1 MISYYLKEEA
11 KEDVKIIIQDSTS
24 GAIREL
30 EGSKSAGINRIT
42 WDLRYGLP
50 EAPGEQRAG
59 RSFRARGPFVL
70 PGEYQVKLKA
80 AGQEMTKAVQV
91 EGDPRIDISFEDR
104 KAQHDALLSIYK
116 LSPSLSAASRASDS
130 IRKEIKKQEGALKK
144 IPSAPESIH
153 ESLKAISKEIDDIRL
168 KLLGN
173 PELGRR
179 GMRFSVRGRLLGLG
193 RSIGGYTGAPSE
205 RQVQQISKDSEVLKT
220 LIERINKIIEVDI
233 PKLNELM
240 NKNNIPRIFAG
251 KKIRIN

>member
-1 MISYYLKEEA
+1 
-11 KEDVKIIIQDSTS
+11 
-24 GAIREL
+24 
-30 EGSKSAGINRIT
+30 
-42 WDLRYGLP
+42 
-50 EAPGEQRAG
+50 
-59 RSFRARGPFVL
+59 
-70 PGEYQVKLKA
+70 
-80 AGQEMTKAVQV
+80 MTKAVQV

-104 KAQHDALLSIYK
+104 KTQHDALLSIYK